1 MGDLPNLKVILKS
14 SGGKC
19 FELYLLTC
27 QDQANCSLDLFEK
40 VLELEK
46 SLGNASVQWL
56 IAGDVMG
63 LLRSESVIKGNT
75 FSGL

>member
-1 MGDLPNLKVILKS
+1 MVKDRHPAWVSDCHTKERNPLMGDLPNLKVILKS

-46 SLGNASVQWL
+46 SLGNASVQ
-56 IAGDVMG
+56 
-63 LLRSESVIKGNT
+63 
-75 FSGL
+75 

>member
-1 MGDLPNLKVILKS
+1 
-14 SGGKC
+14 
-19 FELYLLTC
+19 
-27 QDQANCSLDLFEK
+27 LFEK